1 MNIVGWQ
8 IVKYA
13 VRRAHLRA
21 TKTDNAR
28 SATEP
33 NTFLKNK
40 AATVTPLASISSYS
54 YLSVEWEVQTNKWN
68 SCLASS
74 SEVSNVRKHIQ
85 NRANTKAKGAC
96 YFKSPHGI
104 ADVVH
109 HIVHV
114 RPTRVSIQDFEGSGS
129 VLLNHVS
136 GCAFVNIKEQTSLL
150 LVELPAKAFLKLTYG
165 SVTRVFPERTTQPE
179 MTTNSRIMIL
189 KIERACWD
197 DAE

>member
-109 HIVHV
+109 HIVHIG
-114 RPTRVSIQDFEGSGS
+114 PSRVSIQDFESGGS
-129 VLLNHVS
+129 VLPKLCKWMRICEHQRTDIIATCRAPCESVPKVDVWIGDASLPRENH
-136 GCAFVNIKEQTSLL
+136 
-150 LVELPAKAFLKLTYG
+150 PA
-165 SVTRVFPERTTQPE
+165 
-179 MTTNSRIMIL
+179 
-189 KIERACWD
+189 WD
-197 DAE
+197 DDK